1 MHVWYYSSQLK
12 YQRIYNVYMTFF
24 DAQKA
29 LAGVPQTGMC
39 GIGREQNALYLN
51 HCGEYYDTEGALH
64 DAMLLRVTQPIHT
77 RKLSSKSTAALQ
89 RCFYFLLWSEAL
101 GPH

>member
-1 MHVWYYSSQLK
+1 
-12 YQRIYNVYMTFF
+12 MTFF

-89 RCFYFLLWSEAL
+89 WCFYFLLWSEAL